1 MIVIEELRQ
10 ATHKRT
16 NSAQIFVV
24 PRLLWNEWRRN
35 MHKLVDLI
43 LDITTG
49 SGYIW
54 PQEMHETLILV
65 IYFSYLNRF
74 PWELR
79 RKNLM
84 VGVGRHMRGV
94 LKKDHNVEGNILS
107 QLCEEARV
115 MDALP
120 FRNLR
125 KLLSRGPRS
134 CFPSE

>member
-1 MIVIEELRQ
+1 
-10 ATHKRT
+10 
-16 NSAQIFVV
+16 
-24 PRLLWNEWRRN
+24 

-94 LKKDHNVEGNILS
+94 LNKDHILGRDLLS
-107 QLCEEARV
+107 QLYNQTRGT
-115 MDALP
+115 DTLP
-120 FRNLR
+120 FSNLH
-125 KLLSRGPRS
+125 KFLSHGPGS
-134 CFPSE
+134 GFYSE